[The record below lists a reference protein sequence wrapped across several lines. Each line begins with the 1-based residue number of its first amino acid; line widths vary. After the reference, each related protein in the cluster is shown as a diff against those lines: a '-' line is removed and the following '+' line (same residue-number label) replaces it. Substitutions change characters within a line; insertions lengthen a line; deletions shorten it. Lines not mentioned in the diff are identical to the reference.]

1 MNNLLSELL
10 NRQTNPYQIHYYEN
24 INIYPENN
32 SRASR
37 TTRTPQVNTRTPQVN
52 TRTPQVNTRAQTT
65 SRRNVRSRNNLSAT
79 PQNEHSYVET
89 IEIEPIITSVTFNPL
104 ESNMNS
110 VFNQL
115 TNSFLNLSQNRNQ
128 GVSMLNLNS
137 KTELLTATDTD
148 TGENC
153 SICSSNY
160 TTNQIIRKITG
171 CSHKF
176 HQECVDRWFA
186 TNSTCPIC
194 RINLNTP
201 LEQNR
206 RPSQRNNSPEENN
219 SRNLDQPNI

>member
-52 TRTPQVNTRAQTT
+52 TRTQTT
-65 SRRNVRSRNNLSAT
+65 SRRNARSRNNTSET
-79 PQNEHSYVET
+79 PLNEHSYVET
-89 IEIEPIITSVTFNPL
+89 IEVEPIITSVTFNPL
-104 ESNMNS
+104 EGNMNS

-137 KTELLTATDTD
+137 KTELLTATYTDTD

-176 HQECVDRWFA
+176 HHECVDRWFA

-201 LEQNR
+201 SEEN
-206 RPSQRNNSPEENN
+206 RPSQTNNSTEENN
-219 SRNLDQPNI
+219 SRNLDQTNI